1 MILKRRKITMN
12 KRDRLLLIIDGSNL
26 AHRAYIKFDKLK
38 SRKGVRTGMIY
49 GFIRLLQQ
57 YTFRFKPGYLVVA
70 FDTHESKESNFKKKL
85 LEGYKAHRE
94 KKITIDYED
103 FNRQLRVIKRVLKY
117 MGIPT
122 IWDSVGLGHEADDY
136 IGKLA
141 ANHRGKS
148 IIISSDKDFC
158 QLLILDRIKVFNP
171 AKEGMIHKRNC
182 REVMGYSPE
191 ETVDWLC
198 LVGDT
203 SDDIPGYRGIGPVK
217 AREFLNKYGSVKSF
231 LDSDAEEKNI
241 EKEAMRLT
249 YDRNVLLISF
259 KEGMKRY
266 PITKF
271 PMQETKGM
279 DEDKLRKIFT
289 KYTLMSFLVPE
300 FLQPFYT
307 LKKYNPYKYANRKPN
322 I

>member
-1 MILKRRKITMN
+1 MN
-12 KRDRLLLIIDGSNL
+12 HRDRLLLIIDGSNL
-26 AHRAYIKFDKLK
+26 AHRAYVKFDKLK
-38 SRKGVRTGMIY
+38 SRKGIRTGMVY

-57 YTFRFKPGYLVVA
+57 YIFRFKPGYVVVA

-103 FNRQLRVIKRVLKY
+103 FNRQLRVVKRILKY
-117 MGIPT
+117 LGIPT

-136 IGKLA
+136 IGRLA
-141 ANHRGKS
+141 SNHRGKS

-158 QLLILDRIKVFNP
+158 QLLVLDRIKVFNP
-171 AKEGMIHKRNC
+171 AKERMITKKTC
-182 REVMGYSPE
+182 SEIMGYSPE

-198 LVGDT
+198 LVGDS

-217 AREFLNKYGSVKSF
+217 AREFLNKYRSVKAF
-231 LDSDAEEKNI
+231 LDSDAEEKSI

-259 KEGMKRY
+259 KEGFKKY
-266 PITKF
+266 PITKY
-271 PMQETKGM
+271 PLQETQGM
-279 DEDKLRKIFT
+279 DEEKLHKIFS
-289 KYTLMSFLVPE
+289 KYTLLSFTIPE
-300 FLQPFYT
+300 FLAPFYT
-307 LKKYNPYKYANRKPN
+307 LKIYNLYKYAKRNPQ